1 MSILKDIDCLVVG
14 LEKVDNEKSIY
25 FPKVIEE
32 FKNEFK
38 TKFITTEEFEKNY
51 EKAFNYKLS
60 FLPVILFIA
69 KDKTKFNTGFGL
81 DSSEEDLRLRC
92 KLFSEKINK
101 EIKCA

>member
-38 TKFITTEEFEKNY
+38 TKFITVEDTH
-51 EKAFNYKLS
+51 
-60 FLPVILFIA
+60 
-69 KDKTKFNTGFGL
+69 
-81 DSSEEDLRLRC
+81 SS
-92 KLFSEKINK
+92 
-101 EIKCA
+101 

>member
-38 TKFITTEEFEKNY
+38 TKFITVEEFNKNY
-51 EKAFNYKLS
+51 EKAFNCKVF
-60 FLPVILFIA
+60 FLPVILFIS
-69 KDKTKFNTGFGL
+69 KDKTKYNTGFGL
-81 DSSEEDLRLRC
+81 DSSEEELRLRC

-101 EIKCA
+101 QGDE